1 MKKASQSVTIW
12 LNFIPT
18 VVTVLTALSNDQLIA
33 NNPKLAAGIAT
44 ALFVLNIANRFRTV
58 EPISFK

>member
-33 NNPKLAAGIAT
+33 QNPKLAAGIAT

-58 EPISFK
+58 EPISLK